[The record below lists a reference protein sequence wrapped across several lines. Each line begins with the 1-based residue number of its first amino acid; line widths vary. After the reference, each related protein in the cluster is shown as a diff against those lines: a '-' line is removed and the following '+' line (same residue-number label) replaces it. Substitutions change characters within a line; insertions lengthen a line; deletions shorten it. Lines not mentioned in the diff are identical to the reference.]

1 MLKGNIVALI
11 TPYTKDGNINFLKIK
26 QLIEFQYFSGTEGIV
41 ILGTTGEAST
51 ISDLEKE
58 ELVKYV
64 VKENAERM
72 KVVVGV
78 SENNTL
84 QAIKKAT
91 LYESLGVDY
100 LLVLTPFYNK
110 SNDEGVYEHFKEVAN
125 SVSIPIILYNVPSR
139 TGLNIS
145 IDVLKRLKQI
155 PNIIGIKEATS
166 DINHI
171 IEVSNVCDHY
181 FHMYGGNDELSYV
194 FLSLNATG
202 LINVVG
208 NYNPNIL
215 FILIKKFEENPYLA
229 YEYYKSIYPFL
240 KSLTILLNS
249 FSFFI

>member
-11 TPYTKDGNINFLKIK
+11 TPYTKDGNINYLKIK
-26 QLIEFQYFSGTEGIV
+26 QLIEFQYFSGSEGIV

-51 ISDLEKE
+51 ISNLEKE

-78 SENNTL
+78 SENNTKE
-84 QAIKKAT
+84 AIQKAI
-91 LYESLGVDY
+91 LYEGLGVDY

-155 PNIIGIKEATS
+155 PNIIGIKDLKILLK
-166 DINHI
+166 DINI
-171 IEVSNVCDHY
+171 PLAGAIQK
-181 FHMYGGNDELSYV
+181 
-194 FLSLNATG
+194 
-202 LINVVG
+202 
-208 NYNPNIL
+208 IL
-215 FILIKKFEENPYLA
+215 RK
-229 YEYYKSIYPFL
+229 
-240 KSLTILLNS
+240 
-249 FSFFI
+249 